1 MREFEFTWGNTVL
14 VYRALKFPGTFRK
27 WRNVAV
33 AATAAAVLSACAVAP
48 EPLTVSENNARV
60 EQDLARLF
68 EKQEKITGPLTLEE
82 AIARA
87 LKYNLDHR
95 LKLMEEAVAMGQLDV
110 ANVNL
115 LPDVVASSGWTQ
127 RSRSDSTYNEAKTST
142 STSSD
147 KKVRDSDLT
156 VSWNVLDFAIGY
168 MRAHQQADMALIV
181 RERRRQVI
189 HNVINDTRSAYWRA
203 AAAERALVQFKPILE
218 KVRSALS
225 RSETQVRERVG
236 APLDALTYQ
245 EDLLLTLRELEAR
258 QRQLVEA
265 RTELAVLMNIHPD
278 SDFTVEAAVEPDTGP
293 LPVLAMTA
301 EELEL
306 EALKNRSELR
316 SEAYQLRINQQDAK
330 IAILQMV
337 PGLNFSAGINHTTDS
352 YKVNSDWYEGSL
364 DLSWNLMQLFK
375 APANMRLADSQIELS
390 EVRRLALSMA
400 VISQVNIAQLRF
412 AHAKRD
418 YELTNRIA
426 SVQDQISK
434 TVNAS
439 RSASAVGEGQAIRA
453 DVRALLSNLQ
463 RDMSYADMQASY
475 GRLFASIGADPF
487 PNDIPDDSVDTLAQ
501 TVGEVLA
508 RWNQGDYDA
517 PVTVAEGDKG
527 PLPDNEVKQ
536 AAVQ

>member
-1 MREFEFTWGNTVL
+1 M
-14 VYRALKFPGTFRK
+14 VYRVLNFPGTFHK
-27 WRNVAV
+27 WRKVTVALATV
-33 AATAAAVLSACAVAP
+33 ALLSACAVTP
-48 EPLTVSENNARV
+48 EPLTTAENNARV
-60 EQDLARLF
+60 ANDLDRLF

-115 LPDVVASSGWTQ
+115 LPNVVANSGWTQ
-127 RSRSDSTYNEAKTST
+127 RNRADSTYNEDKTST
-142 STSSD
+142 SISSD
-147 KKVRDSDLT
+147 KKIRDSDLT

-181 RERRRQVI
+181 KERRRQVI
-189 HNVINDTRSAYWRA
+189 HNVINDTRNAYWRA
-203 AAAERALVQFKPILE
+203 AAAERALVQFEPALE
-218 KVRSALS
+218 RVRSALS

-258 QRQLVEA
+258 RRQLVEA

-278 SDFTVEAAVEPDTGP
+278 SDFTVAAAVETDSDPM
-293 LPVLAMTA
+293 PVLSHTS

-306 EALKNRSELR
+306 AALKNRSELR
-316 SEAYQLRINQQDAK
+316 SEAYQLRINQQEAK
-330 IAILQMV
+330 IAIVQMV

-364 DLSWNLMQLFK
+364 NLSWNLMQLFK

-418 YELTNRIA
+418 YELTDRIA
-426 SVQDQISK
+426 SVQDQISQ

-439 RSASAVGEGQAIRA
+439 QSANTVGEAQAIRA

-463 RDMSYADMQASY
+463 RDMAYADMQASY

-487 PNDIPDDSVDTLAQ
+487 PNDIPDNSIDTLAQ
-501 TVGEVLA
+501 MVGGVLK
-508 RWNQGDYDA
+508 RWNHGDYDA
-517 PVTVAEGDKG
+517 PVTIAKSDDDPALAKE
-527 PLPDNEVKQ
+527 PMP
-536 AAVQ
+536 AAVK